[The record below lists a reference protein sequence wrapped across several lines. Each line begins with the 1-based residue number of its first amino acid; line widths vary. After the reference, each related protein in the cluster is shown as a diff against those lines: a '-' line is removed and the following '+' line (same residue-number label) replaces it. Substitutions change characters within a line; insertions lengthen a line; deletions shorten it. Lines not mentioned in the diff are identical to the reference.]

1 MLEEIDGDNPGAG
14 GVSTGVI
21 HRKLCDGERDQ
32 LAGSADHAALN
43 RPGAG
48 HVSSAT
54 APPQPHEPVTPSPP
68 IHSASHSQPHEPVTP
83 GAASETAAP
92 AAHATPYTGAFAD
105 TDAAKAAWVAKQS
118 TPGSWGASSAGAAK
132 AALEDGD
139 ADKQVN
145 ELAREN
151 ADDGDADQLAR
162 ENAEA
167 AARRARRAASFGS
180 SPAAPVAAVRSASA
194 AAEPIK
200 AVPQRSDLDAAAS
213 QQEESHSQIEADLRS
228 ALEL

>member
-1 MLEEIDGDNPGAG
+1 MASQVLEEIDGDNPGAG

-54 APPQPHEPVTPSPP
+54 APPQPLEPVTPSPP

-151 ADDGDADQLAR
+151 A
-162 ENAEA
+162 EA

-194 AAEPIK
+194 AAEPK

-213 QQEESHSQIEADLRS
+213 QQEESHSQMEADLRS
-228 ALEL
+228 ALGL